1 MAGGQLRTLYGI
13 LILTGD
19 ILEGL
24 TKIEWKTK
32 GSFRRRRGI
41 GGIILGSDMTTS
53 EDGPARLST
62 TPKKRF
68 IGKAKAEA
76 LRKKASENQAGG
88 NIEDGVITLKGA
100 FPSRSLDIF

>member
-1 MAGGQLRTLYGI
+1 
-13 LILTGD
+13 
-19 ILEGL
+19 
-24 TKIEWKTK
+24 
-32 GSFRRRRGI
+32 
-41 GGIILGSDMTTS
+41 MTTS
-53 EDGPARLST
+53 EDSPARLST

-100 FPSRSLDIF
+100 FPSRSLDTF